1 MNLASSFQI
10 SYRIS
15 GRRNSRKPVKA
26 AGMPRDFTAV
36 VELSIIWVGSE
47 FQLLYRDSIAEG
59 KILPRIL
66 QVEIYSLPS
75 SMGSRP
81 KKSGKILL

>member
-10 SYRIS
+10 SHSIS

-36 VELSIIWVGSE
+36 AELSVIWVGSE
-47 FQLLYRDSIAEG
+47 LQLLYRDSIAEG
-59 KILPRIL
+59 KILHRTL
-66 QVEIYSLPS
+66 QAEIYSLPS

-81 KKSGKILL
+81 KKSGKSLL